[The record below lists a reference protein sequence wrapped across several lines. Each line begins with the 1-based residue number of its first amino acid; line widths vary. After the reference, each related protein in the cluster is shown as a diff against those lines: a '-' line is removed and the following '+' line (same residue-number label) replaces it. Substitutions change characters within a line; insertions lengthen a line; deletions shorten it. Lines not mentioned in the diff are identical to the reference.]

1 MKREKRQQLDVEK
14 RAAMMGAGEQIS
26 RASPPT
32 PVLPDVGLSKWSQIQ
47 PFIPL
52 CRESWRKLVLAG
64 KAPQPIRLSPACT
77 VYRNEDVHRWL
88 ADPLNYRQEAA

>member
-1 MKREKRQQLDVEK
+1 MSARVADKKGGVV
-14 RAAMMGAGEQIS
+14 GAGPAQP
-26 RASPPT
+26 A
-32 PVLPDVGLSKWSQIQ
+32 LPAVGLSKWSQIQ

-64 KAPQPIRLSPACT
+64 KAPQPIRLSSACT

-88 ADPLNYRQEAA
+88 ADPLGYAAASQEQREAA